1 MVRAVLAVL
10 IAVAVLAAGVASTAF
25 APVQRRPVAAPKRA
39 APAHEI
45 RIVVSGPDDTLMRV
59 ARGSSGTQVALH
71 GKPFDHSFTE
81 PAGGDGYLGIRVA
94 AASARPDGTP
104 VRCAI
109 RVDGVVVSEK
119 SAVEP
124 DDSGLAQVL
133 CTIPRP
139 V

>member
-10 IAVAVLAAGVASTAF
+10 IAVAVLATGVASTAF
-25 APVQRRPVAAPKRA
+25 APAGRQPAAAPKRA
-39 APAHEI
+39 PQAHEI
-45 RIVVSGPDDTLMRV
+45 RIMVSGPDDTLMRV
-59 ARGSSGTQVALH
+59 ARGASWTQVALR

-119 SAVEP
+119 SAVER
-124 DDSGLAQVL
+124 DESGLAQVL

-139 V
+139 I